1 MLLLVFYYCICAF
14 PVAVAVSSHLCVV
27 CSRHCCSLMLLF
39 QGHVACWNFTLEG
52 RPLSFKNT
60 IIKCNGKSEC
70 VEWYSIVEII
80 FF

>member
-1 MLLLVFYYCICAF
+1 MLLLVFYYCICTF

-39 QGHVACWNFTLEG
+39 QGRVAYWNFTLEG
-52 RPLSFKNT
+52 CPLSFKNT

-70 VEWYSIVEII
+70 VEWYSIVLN
-80 FF
+80 

>member
-39 QGHVACWNFTLEG
+39 QGHFACWNFTLEG
-52 RPLSFKNT
+52 HPLSFKNT
-60 IIKCNGKSEC
+60 IIRCNGKSEC
-70 VEWYSIVEII
+70 VEWYSIV
-80 FF
+80 